1 MSTIFA
7 VIGRILIAVIF
18 LVSGAHK
25 LMDVSG
31 TAAQIASVGLPGELA
46 VPTGLFEIIAGLCL
60 VLGVFTRLTAI
71 LLAGFTLLATL
82 YFHNQIS
89 DPAQAANA
97 MKNLAIIGGLF
108 LVFAHSQL
116 WWGFDAIR
124 RRRSEV
130 IRDDV
135 DRSDVVV
142 SDAALDSEARLRDSE
157 ARLRDAEAR
166 AHEAELRAARLEGAI
181 HGADG
186 VPPPTDRR
194 PL

>member
-7 VIGRILIAVIF
+7 IIGRILIAVIF

-31 TAAQIASVGLPGELA
+31 TAAQIAAVGLPKELA
-46 VPTGLFEIIAGLCL
+46 IPAGVFEIVAGLCL

-89 DPAQAANA
+89 DPAQATNA

-116 WWGFDAIR
+116 WWGFDAFR
-124 RRRSEV
+124 RRRNEV
-130 IRDDV
+130 VRDEAV
-135 DRSDVVV
+135 RSDTIVNE
-142 SDAALDSEARLRDSE
+142 AALDSEARLRDYE
-157 ARLRDAEAR
+157 ARLRDSEAR
-166 AHEAELRAARLEGAI
+166 AHEAELRAARLEGLMQ
-181 HGADG
+181 GAGTAVDP
-186 VPPPTDRR
+186 VRR
-194 PL
+194 